1 MITISNILDLEWP
14 GAPEWSPDGGYL
26 AATIHEDDGN
36 TVLVGRPGSETW
48 RIRPKGAHVA
58 EFSWSPTRDELV
70 CRTENGSVVIA
81 DPDERSVAEL
91 SRTPDGDS
99 SLAWSPDGSKLA
111 YYRDEKPCIR
121 SVADGSERVFDAPK
135 RGSFLRGE
143 RAFAWTADDQ
153 RSLLAYG
160 FAERAT
166 KCVGVID
173 LDTGALIWRTR
184 PDASSHSPVWLPD
197 GRLLFERRRDY
208 GTVRELVAADV
219 ADREAETVLFR
230 EKDRD
235 TGALSRGSPQLSP
248 DGTRLAVALP
258 TDGYE
263 HIHMINVT
271 TGERTQL
278 TEGCFED
285 KGLADSS
292 PRWIN
297 EDRLAFASNRHD
309 LGQRRIYQV
318 SVDGEVSP
326 LVETPGTNVE
336 PRPSPDGRSLA
347 YLHAS
352 SNRSPE
358 IRFRDLG
365 NNGVG
370 SSNNAHSQIT
380 KSGVDE
386 WASTPVQPEHVSF
399 ESDGLSINGY
409 LLDPRRTDEVADD
422 ATDLP
427 SVVYVH
433 GGPMRQMREGFHPS
447 RSYGLA
453 YAFQQYLASKGYVG
467 LFVNYRGGIGY
478 GREFRAAIGENR
490 GRVEMRDIAL
500 GAEYLRELE
509 YTSDSVGMWGLSYG
523 GYAALQLPGTHP
535 DAFDV
540 TVNLAG
546 LADVKNYY
554 EWATETKF
562 PAVGSSTTTVM
573 GDPLGNADRWKD
585 ASPVTHMEEYETPLY
600 SFHGT
605 DDRYVNVEQQ
615 NIVVNT
621 LLEQD
626 VAFEA
631 EYYPG
636 EGHVFSNRSTWERTF
651 ERIEA
656 AFDEHLR

>member
-1 MITISNILDLEWP
+1 MITISQILDLEWP
-14 GAPEWSPDGGYL
+14 GAPEWSADGEYL

-36 TVLVGRPGSETW
+36 TVLVERHDGETW
-48 RIRPKGAHVA
+48 RIRPKGTHVT
-58 EFSWSPTRDELV
+58 EFSWSPTRNELV
-70 CRTENGSVVIA
+70 CMMENGSAVLA
-81 DPDERSVAEL
+81 DPGERSVTEL

-99 SLAWSPDGSKLA
+99 SLTWSPDGSKIA
-111 YYRDEKPCIR
+111 YYRDGKPCIR
-121 SVADGSERVFDAPK
+121 SVADGRERVFDAPK
-135 RGSFLRGE
+135 RGPFLRGE
-143 RAFAWTADDQ
+143 RAFAWRGDGR

-160 FAERAT
+160 FTERAT

-173 LDTGALIWRTR
+173 LGAGALIWRTR
-184 PDASSHSPVWLPD
+184 PTASSHSPVWLPD

-208 GTVRELVAADV
+208 GTVRELVATDV
-219 ADREAETVLFR
+219 ADRGTETVLFR
-230 EKDRD
+230 EEDRN
-235 TGALSRGSPQLSP
+235 TGSLSRGSPQLSP

-258 TDGYE
+258 IDGYE
-263 HIHMINVT
+263 HIHLIDVT

-278 TEGCFED
+278 TEGRFED

-292 PRWIN
+292 PRWV
-297 EDRLAFASNRHD
+297 DRKRLVFASNRHD

-318 SVDGEVSP
+318 SVDGKVSP
-326 LVETPGTNVE
+326 VVETPGTNVE

-352 SNRSPE
+352 GDRSPE
-358 IRFRDLG
+358 IRVRELEDDGVDSSDSARFR
-365 NNGVG
+365 V
-370 SSNNAHSQIT
+370 T
-380 KSGVDE
+380 RSGVDE
-386 WASTPVQPEHVSF
+386 WESAPVQPEHVSF

-409 LLDPRRTDEVADD
+409 LLDPRQTDAVLDD

-453 YAFQQYLASKGYVG
+453 YAFQQYLASRGYVG

-478 GREFRAAIGENR
+478 GREFRAAIGEDR
-490 GRVEMRDIAL
+490 GRVEMADIVR

-540 TVNLAG
+540 AVNLAG
-546 LADVKNYY
+546 LADVENYY

-562 PAVGSSTTTVM
+562 PAIGSSTTAVM
-573 GDPLGNADRWKD
+573 GDPLENADRWKD
-585 ASPVTHMEEYETPLY
+585 ASPVTHMEKYETPLY

-615 NIVVNT
+615 DIVVDT

-626 VAFEA
+626 VTFEA

-636 EGHVFSNRSTWERTF
+636 EGHVFSKRATWERTF
-651 ERIEA
+651 EKIES
-656 AFDEHLR
+656 AFEEHLT